1 MKAIIYHNPRCSKSR
16 ATLALLEKR
25 KIDLE
30 IIEYLRTPLST
41 ETLQDLLD
49 KLRLKPADIVRTS
62 EPEFQASGMDQDAPD
77 TDLLQLIVEH
87 RNLLQRPIVVVG
99 SQARI
104 GRPPNRYWNCWTD
117 RKAKAGDYSA
127 SLASVLRM
135 NGTVKRRC
143 STSDARSRRSS
154 QRHKTVISRS
164 TLCNK

>member
-104 GRPPNRYWNCWTD
+104 GRPPEQ
-117 RKAKAGDYSA
+117 
-127 SLASVLRM
+127 VLELL
-135 NGTVKRRC
+135 
-143 STSDARSRRSS
+143 D
-154 QRHKTVISRS
+154 
-164 TLCNK
+164 